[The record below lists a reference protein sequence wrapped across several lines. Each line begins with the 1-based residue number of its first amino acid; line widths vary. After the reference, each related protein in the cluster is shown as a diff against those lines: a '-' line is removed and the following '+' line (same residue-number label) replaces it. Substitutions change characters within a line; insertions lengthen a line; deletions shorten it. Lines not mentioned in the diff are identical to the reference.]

1 MIVYALIARGRTVL
15 AEFTS
20 RHGNFSTVTRAL
32 LSKIPAADGR
42 MSYVCDDHFFHY
54 AVHDGITYLCMADSE
69 GKRRIAFA
77 FLEDVRRRFE
87 ANYGGSKH
95 AAAPFALN
103 ADFAPTLERQL
114 QFYNSDPSSDD
125 LQRVQSQ
132 LDAVKG
138 VMVENVERVLE
149 RGEKF
154 ELLVDKTDRL
164 ARQAF
169 CFESSSR
176 ELRSAM
182 FWRKVKMYACY
193 VGAAGAVG
201 AVLAAWFCGGVTAPS
216 CRRAASDGAK
226 RRIM

>member
-1 MIVYALIARGRTVL
+1 MIVYALVARGRTVL

-20 RHGNFSTVTRAL
+20 QRGNFSTVTRAL

-42 MSYVCDDHFFHY
+42 MSYVCDDHVFHY
-54 AVHDGITYLCMADSE
+54 QVADGITYLCMADQE

-77 FLEDVRRRFE
+77 FLEDVKRRFE
-87 ANYGGSKH
+87 ANYGSSKH
-95 AAAPFALN
+95 DAAPFALN

-114 QFYNSDPSSDD
+114 TFYNSDPSSDD
-125 LQRVQSQ
+125 LQRVQTQ

-138 VMVENVERVLE
+138 VMVENVEKVLE

-169 CFESSSR
+169 RFESSSR
-176 ELRSAM
+176 ELKSAM
-182 FWRKVKMYACY
+182 FWRKVKMYSIYFGVA
-193 VGAAGAVG
+193 
-201 AVLAAWFCGGVTAPS
+201 AVLGLILVSWACGGVTAPG
-216 CRRAASDGAK
+216 CRPKPDVK
-226 RRIM
+226 RRLV